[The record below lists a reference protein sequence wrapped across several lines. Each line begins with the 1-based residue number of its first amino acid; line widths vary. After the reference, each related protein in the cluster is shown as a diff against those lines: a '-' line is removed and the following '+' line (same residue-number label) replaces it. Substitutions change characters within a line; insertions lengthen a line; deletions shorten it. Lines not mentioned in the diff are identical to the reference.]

1 VTSIATLMGYCAVD
15 AINLLSAENL
25 EGRTDVGRAVGST
38 ASLMFIY
45 DLAPGESRTG
55 RTRS

>member
-1 VTSIATLMGYCAVD
+1 MGYCAVD